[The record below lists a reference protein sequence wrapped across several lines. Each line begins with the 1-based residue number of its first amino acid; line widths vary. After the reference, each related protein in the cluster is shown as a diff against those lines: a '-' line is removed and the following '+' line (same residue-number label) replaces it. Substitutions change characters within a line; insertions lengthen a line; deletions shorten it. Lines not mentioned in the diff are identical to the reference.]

1 MDVGAATGERL
12 VSTQRLLHRRT
23 MEFAADA
30 HDRIRDGRAD
40 RIMAAARRRALL
52 RRRAQDCGAAAP
64 HLRVAPVYARRV
76 RQFVEDDGELQL
88 PDRRRADR
96 RRLAADLPGDARY
109 AFSQRGAQAQRL
121 RQSDAVTLFDA
132 SGHSRRR
139 EGLAADLRALHAGR
153 LRQLGREVFSRLADA
168 RRAGDGR
175 VRASGAETGAAGA
188 GRSVGAAAV
197 GRRSIRVM
205 AINRIGKAIITGNA
219 KSLVFQLYIVTATKE
234 R

>member
-12 VSTQRLLHRRT
+12 VWKPRLLHRWRVD
-23 MEFAADA
+23 FACDA
-30 HDRIRDGRAD
+30 HVSRRAGWAYRILA
-40 RIMAAARRRALL
+40 IARRRALL
-52 RRRAQDCGAAAP
+52 RRRAKDRGAAVP
-64 HLRVAPVYARRV
+64 HLRVAEVYGRRV
-76 RQFVEDDGELQL
+76 RRFVEDDGELQL
-88 PDRRRADR
+88 PDRRRSDR

-175 VRASGAETGAAGA
+175 VRASGP
-188 GRSVGAAAV
+188 
-197 GRRSIRVM
+197 
-205 AINRIGKAIITGNA
+205 
-219 KSLVFQLYIVTATKE
+219 
-234 R
+234 